1 MAPLSLPFEVQL
13 ELTRPWWLLGLAVLP
28 GLVYYFYRSLV
39 DFARWQRVLSLLLRG
54 ALVVLLVLALGG
66 LSLIRPT
73 RELFVIFAVDRS
85 ESIGEPGIKA
95 ADEYISKA
103 AEHAGHN
110 QFAVL
115 PFAGS
120 PGKLLDGAGLLK
132 ERQDAARAAREKP
145 AASEKSRSKP
155 AAAPAVL
162 PGGPPPEPP
171 DAKGLDRKATD
182 LASALEV
189 AAAAIPPFYVP
200 RIVLI
205 TDGNPTLGDAAR
217 AAAAMRGKVEVLT
230 MPLPRRTEPEV
241 QLSSVSAPAQVLQGE
256 PFRVEVL
263 VDSNHADDAG
273 RIEVYRGD
281 IKVAD
286 QAVALKP
293 GENRVVLKQT
303 IDAGGLTPVT
313 ARLRG
318 YRDTLLDNNS
328 DFALVSAAGKPRVL
342 LLESEPDQ
350 ARHLSWALEEQ
361 NIQVDVRPP
370 RGAPENLAELQN
382 YDLLVLSNV
391 PATSLSLRQMEV
403 ARTYVRDLGG
413 GLIMLG
419 GDQSFGLGGYY
430 KSSLEEILPVR
441 SDFEKEKEKPSL
453 AMMLVID
460 KSGSMGGEKIE
471 MAKEA
476 ARAAV
481 ELLGPSDKV
490 GVLAF
495 DGDNFWISE
504 LHPCTDKG
512 FVLDRIAGLE
522 AGGGTSMAPAM
533 EEAYDTL
540 KVAVAKLKHVIVLTD
555 GISSPGDFEGIAQA
569 MSADRITV
577 STVAMGGDADQN
589 LLEEIAR
596 IGKGRSYVAD
606 DPAQVP
612 QIFAKETVTASK
624 SAINEQPFS
633 PAVVRPTQ
641 VLSELKIEE
650 APFLLGYVI
659 TRPKPTA
666 EVILATE
673 AGDPLLAW
681 WRYGLGMSVAFTSD
695 AKARWAAEWIT
706 WPQFGQ
712 FWAQVVRHA
721 LRKSEAR
728 GSLVQIERS
737 GRRAIVSIDAIEQP
751 TGKFL
756 NGATTE
762 LTLVDPALGTRKI
775 AMPQVAPGRYQAEVD
790 TSRQGTYQLM
800 FSQTKD
806 SQLLGRQTRGLAIG
820 YPDELRLRPTDDE
833 LLKSIAATT
842 GGRFDAPPEAAF
854 APPEWTAPRAVPL
867 WPYLAVAA
875 AFLFV
880 LDVALRRVDLT
891 LLGTRR
897 RIPLPARTS

>member
-1 MAPLSLPFEVQL
+1 MAPLSLPFQVQL

-39 DFARWQRVLSLLLRG
+39 DLARWQRVLSLLLRG
-54 ALVVLLVLALGG
+54 ALVFLLILALGG

-73 RELFVIFAVDRS
+73 RELFVVFAVDRS
-85 ESIGEPGIKA
+85 ESIGEPGNKA
-95 ADEYISKA
+95 ADDFVTKA
-103 AEHAGHN
+103 AAHAGTN
-110 QFAVL
+110 RFAVL

-120 PGKLLDGAGLLK
+120 PGRLRDGAEVIK
-132 ERQDAARAAREKP
+132 EREQAA
-145 AASEKSRSKP
+145 AASALATTK
-155 AAAPAVL
+155 AAADSKAASPPAVTL
-162 PGGPPPEPP
+162 PGGPPPEPA
-171 DAKGLDRKATD
+171 DARGLDRKGTD
-182 LASALEV
+182 LAAALEV
-189 AAAAIPPFYVP
+189 ASAAIPPFYVP

-205 TDGNPTLGDAAR
+205 SDGNPTLGDAMK
-217 AAAAMRGKVEVLT
+217 AAASMRGKVEVLAT
-230 MPLPRRTEPEV
+230 PLPGRTEPEV

-256 PFRVEVL
+256 PFQVEVL
-263 VDSNHADDAG
+263 IDSNHADDAG

-286 QAVALKP
+286 QPVKLKA
-293 GENRVVLKQT
+293 GENRIVLKQT

-318 YRDTLLDNNS
+318 YQDTLLDNNS

-350 ARHLSWALEEQ
+350 AKHLTWALEEQ

-391 PATSLSLRQMEV
+391 PATSLTLRQMEV

-430 KSSLEEILPVR
+430 KSTLEEILPVR

-495 DGDNFWISE
+495 EGENFWISE

-522 AGGGTSMAPAM
+522 AGGGTNMAPAM
-533 EEAYDTL
+533 EEAYETL
-540 KVAVAKLKHVIVLTD
+540 KTAVAKLKHVIILTD
-555 GISSPGDFEGIAQA
+555 GISQPGDFEGIAQA
-569 MSADRITV
+569 MNGDRITV
-577 STVAMGGDADQN
+577 STVAMGAGADQN

-596 IGKGRSYVAD
+596 TGNGRFYLAD

-641 VLSELKIEE
+641 VLSELKLDE

-659 TRPKPTA
+659 TRPKPTS

-695 AKARWAAEWIT
+695 AKARWAAEWLT

-728 GSLVQIERS
+728 GSLVLVERK
-737 GRRAIVSIDAIEQP
+737 GRKAVVSIDAIEQP
-751 TGKFL
+751 SGKFL
-756 NGATTE
+756 NKAFTE
-762 LTLVDPALGTRKI
+762 LTLVDPALSTHKI
-775 AMPQVAPGRYQAEVD
+775 LMPQVAPGRYQAEVD
-790 TSRQGTYQLM
+790 TPRQGTYQLM

-806 SQLLGRQTRGLAIG
+806 TQLVGRQTRGLAVG
-820 YPDELRLRPTDDE
+820 YPDELRLRPTNTD
-833 LLKSIAATT
+833 LLKAIAATT
-842 GGRFDAPPEAAF
+842 GGRYEAPPEAAF
-854 APPEWTAPRAVPL
+854 AAPERTAPRAVPL
-867 WPYLAVAA
+867 WPYLATAA

-891 LLGTRR
+891 LLGARR
-897 RIPLPARTS
+897 RIPLPARTA

>member
-1 MAPLSLPFEVQL
+1 M
-13 ELTRPWWLLGLAVLP
+13 
-28 GLVYYFYRSLV
+28 
-39 DFARWQRVLSLLLRG
+39 
-54 ALVVLLVLALGG
+54 
-66 LSLIRPT
+66 LI
-73 RELFVIFAVDRS
+73 S
-85 ESIGEPGIKA
+85 
-95 ADEYISKA
+95 
-103 AEHAGHN
+103 
-110 QFAVL
+110 
-115 PFAGS
+115 
-120 PGKLLDGAGLLK
+120 
-132 ERQDAARAAREKP
+132 
-145 AASEKSRSKP
+145 
-155 AAAPAVL
+155 
-162 PGGPPPEPP
+162 
-171 DAKGLDRKATD
+171 
-182 LASALEV
+182 
-189 AAAAIPPFYVP
+189 
-200 RIVLI
+200 
-205 TDGNPTLGDAAR
+205 DGNPTLGDAMK
-217 AAAAMRGKVEVLT
+217 AAASMRGKVEVLAT
-230 MPLPRRTEPEV
+230 PLPGRTEPEV

-256 PFRVEVL
+256 PFQVEVL

-286 QAVALKP
+286 QPVKLKA
-293 GENRVVLKQT
+293 GENRIVLKQT

-318 YRDTLLDNNS
+318 YQDTLLDNNS

-350 ARHLSWALEEQ
+350 AKHLTWALEEQ

-391 PATSLSLRQMEV
+391 PATSLTLRQMEV

-430 KSSLEEILPVR
+430 KSTLEEILPVR

-495 DGDNFWISE
+495 EGENFWISE

-522 AGGGTSMAPAM
+522 AGGGTNMAPAM
-533 EEAYDTL
+533 EEAYETL
-540 KVAVAKLKHVIVLTD
+540 KTAVAKLKHVIILTD
-555 GISSPGDFEGIAQA
+555 GISQPGDFEGIAQA
-569 MSADRITV
+569 MNGDRITV
-577 STVAMGGDADQN
+577 STVAMGSDADQN

-596 IGKGRSYVAD
+596 TGNGRFYLAD

-641 VLSELKIEE
+641 VLSELKLDE

-659 TRPKPTA
+659 TRPKPTS

-695 AKARWAAEWIT
+695 AKARWAAEWLT

-728 GSLVQIERS
+728 GSLVLVERKGRKAVRLDRRHRAALGKVPEQGVHRADAGGS
-737 GRRAIVSIDAIEQP
+737 RALDAQDPDAAGRARPIPGGGRHGASGHLPAHVQPDQGHATGRAPDARAGRRLPGRAAAAADQYGPVEGDRRHDRRPVRGPARVGVRRP
-751 TGKFL
+751 
-756 NGATTE
+756 GAH
-762 LTLVDPALGTRKI
+762 G
-775 AMPQVAPGRYQAEVD
+775 APGRAALALPGDRRFVPV
-790 TSRQGTYQLM
+790 RA
-800 FSQTKD
+800 
-806 SQLLGRQTRGLAIG
+806 RRGLA
-820 YPDELRLRPTDDE
+820 P
-833 LLKSIAATT
+833 
-842 GGRFDAPPEAAF
+842 GRFDTSGRQEADPASRPDGLIVQLS
-854 APPEWTAPRAVPL
+854 ALNQAGAVIFP
-867 WPYLAVAA
+867 
-875 AFLFV
+875 
-880 LDVALRRVDLT
+880 
-891 LLGTRR
+891 
-897 RIPLPARTS
+897 